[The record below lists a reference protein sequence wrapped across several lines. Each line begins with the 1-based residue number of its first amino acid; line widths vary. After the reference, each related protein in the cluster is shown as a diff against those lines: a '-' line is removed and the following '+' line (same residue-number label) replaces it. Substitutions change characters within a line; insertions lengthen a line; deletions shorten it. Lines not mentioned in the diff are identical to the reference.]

1 LLSFVFFCFV
11 CFVDLMDMSNMEEDQ
26 ILHDATQV
34 IGNNGA
40 SPSIMGLH
48 DILRNIEQMLTPFT
62 YCIKASEAS
71 MIQVPSMAQA
81 PPIAQAPPMAQAPQ
95 ALPLT

>member
-1 LLSFVFFCFV
+1 MFYFILFYFMGLT
-11 CFVDLMDMSNMEEDQ
+11 DMSSMEKDQ
-26 ILHDATQV
+26 VLHDATQV